1 MRGYGEKGSL
11 LSFEDTNYFLGR
23 AMDVM
28 DVGRGIEELL
38 VTPNRP
44 VWMKVPLE
52 MEDRHG
58 PGLPGLWG
66 AVQERSGTVQRGLHH
81 AADVDLYEVRSLASL
96 MTWKATLAWLR
107 MAGPRAALRS
117 TSRS

>member
-1 MRGYGEKGSL
+1 M
-11 LSFEDTNYFLGR
+11 SFEDTNHFLGR
-23 AMDVM
+23 AMDV
-28 DVGRGIEELL
+28 GRSIEELL
-38 VTPNRP
+38 VTPNRS
-44 VWMKVPLE
+44 VSVKVPLV

-66 AVQERSGTVQRGLHH
+66 AVQQRSGPVQGGLRY
-81 AADVDLYEVRSLASL
+81 AADVDLYEVRSLTSL
-96 MTWKATLAWLR
+96 MTRKATLARLR